1 MRQETP
7 APDGSVVLP
16 RRGQGAL
23 PLAST
28 WVRDRVPAAASLG
41 PWAGHLAL
49 VALLAGTVVLVA
61 FATSGNSILVPR
73 SGVEFPGWE
82 AGPLAGLFGH
92 PWMSRFGMTF
102 DYSAL
107 VGAMTVAYLAAVA
120 AARSLSMRTIAAA
133 VVALNLVLLM
143 SPPLQLN
150 DVFNYIGYARLGS
163 LHGLNPYTHVIQNE
177 AFDPVFRLTSWWN
190 LSSPYGPLFT
200 ALSYPLAWL
209 PLPAAYWVLKLVTIA
224 LSLGFL
230 WCVARTARLLGRDP
244 RPAVLFVAA
253 NPIYLFYE
261 LGGFHN
267 DLFMLLPSTAA
278 VALLLARRDH
288 AAGAALVVAVAVK
301 FTVVVLLPFL
311 LIAARPP
318 DRRLRVLTGALA
330 AAIPLA
336 LMSVALFGLSL
347 PNLGVQ
353 SGLITG
359 LSLPNLLGLA
369 AGTGGATHA
378 VMRVVNVGVVLVV
391 LAGLRRRDWVAAAGW
406 AQLAL
411 VASMAWLMP
420 WYIVWV
426 LPLAAVAGSARLR
439 RGAVAFT
446 VFLVVTFAPAT
457 NWFLHTHDVR
467 PMNTPVGNA
476 ALAYQRHYQR

>member
-1 MRQETP
+1 
-7 APDGSVVLP
+7 
-16 RRGQGAL
+16 
-23 PLAST
+23 
-28 WVRDRVPAAASLG
+28 
-41 PWAGHLAL
+41 
-49 VALLAGTVVLVA
+49 
-61 FATSGNSILVPR
+61 
-73 SGVEFPGWE
+73 
-82 AGPLAGLFGH
+82 
-92 PWMSRFGMTF
+92 
-102 DYSAL
+102 
-107 VGAMTVAYLAAVA
+107 
-120 AARSLSMRTIAAA
+120 
-133 VVALNLVLLM
+133 
-143 SPPLQLN
+143 
-150 DVFNYIGYARLGS
+150 
-163 LHGLNPYTHVIQNE
+163 
-177 AFDPVFRLTSWWN
+177 
-190 LSSPYGPLFT
+190 
-200 ALSYPLAWL
+200 
-209 PLPAAYWVLKLVTIA
+209 
-224 LSLGFL
+224 
-230 WCVARTARLLGRDP
+230 
-244 RPAVLFVAA
+244 
-253 NPIYLFYE
+253 
-261 LGGFHN
+261 
-267 DLFMLLPSTAA
+267 
-278 VALLLARRDH
+278 
-288 AAGAALVVAVAVK
+288 
-301 FTVVVLLPFL
+301 
-311 LIAARPP
+311 
-318 DRRLRVLTGALA
+318 VLTGALA

-359 LSLPNLLGLA
+359 LSLPNLTGLA